1 MNTTSVIRYN
11 EFVAHMFDDFRD
23 LLQIHYM
30 TKRNDSDFWKFV
42 RNELVKT
49 DKTKYIIDVSKYRC
63 PSMFDFDIYHGAAG
77 WGVWCWTVAGL
88 GYLNK
93 NIADKTLQN
102 YCMNNE
108 AKQNFD
114 KINMSNRTKSI
125 PLMNNTEFMKSL
137 WNKTLGKK

>member
-1 MNTTSVIRYN
+1 MSR
-11 EFVAHMFDDFRD
+11 FVDDLKD
-23 LLQIHYM
+23 LIQMHYM
-30 TKRNDSDFWKFV
+30 TKREDTEFWKYCKYSL
-42 RNELVKT
+42 EKT
-49 DKTKYIIDVSKYRC
+49 DKVKHVIEASKHVSLSYL
-63 PSMFDFDIYHGAAG
+63 DFEMYHGSAN

-102 YCMNNE
+102 YCMGNE

-125 PLMNNTEFMKSL
+125 PLMNNNEFMKSL
-137 WNKTLGKK
+137 WNKTLGKNKI